1 MNEQEFLA
9 RVHASEGLRHAVL
22 RAIEVDRASNI
33 CTFELV
39 TDLPHTEEDEKAALA
54 AVRAAV
60 PQALRA
66 RVRFIKLVADEQLVR
81 NKIKTYLAATRA
93 AASAC
98 IAAEDIG
105 VTLGDPIRFTL
116 GVDGQE
122 RSFFER
128 DERLLP
134 DIEAML
140 SRNFCGRFEGA
151 YADKVKERQD
161 EEEESE
167 EEEPTVQEA
176 LPVRTFRV
184 ENFEPIDEPS
194 TPKIATYI
202 ADCDFQSQSL
212 TVCGEITFVQERTT
226 QKGKRYLRF
235 SISDTTGT
243 LGFSYFLRKKTEE
256 KILELKQGDSIV
268 CTGANEL
275 YNGSLG
281 FTARYIN
288 RGTVPEGFVPEK
300 RKSKSAPAH
309 YTRVSPVRIT
319 DYNQLNLFEQ
329 SALPDDLVKNTF
341 VVFDLET
348 TGLNTSPASGRMD
361 AITEIGAV
369 KIIGGE
375 IREQFSTLVNP
386 ERKLDAEIVKLTGI
400 TDDMLADAPK
410 IAEVI
415 PDFYKFCDGCLLVAH
430 NAPFDS
436 KFVRYYGEEEGYMF
450 EQKVYDTVSIAQ
462 SFLYLS
468 NYKLNTLADHYGITF
483 NHHRAADDA
492 LATAKIFIEMIKAK
506 KCLPKA

>member
-1 MNEQEFLA
+1 MNEQEFLE
-9 RVHASEGLRHAVL
+9 RIRASEGLRHAVL
-22 RAIEVDRASNI
+22 RAIEIDRAGGG

-39 TDLPHTEEDEKAALA
+39 TDLPYGEADEQAALA
-54 AVRAAV
+54 AAREAA
-60 PQALRA
+60 PPPLHAG
-66 RVRFIKLVADEQLVR
+66 VRFIKLVADGQLVR
-81 NKIKTYLAATRA
+81 SKIKSYLASTRA

-98 IAAEDIG
+98 IAAEDIE
-105 VTLGDPIRFTL
+105 VTLGDPVRFTL
-116 GVDGQE
+116 GVDAQE
-122 RSFFER
+122 RAFFAR
-128 DERLLP
+128 DARLLP
-134 DIEAML
+134 DIENML
-140 SRNFCGRFEGA
+140 AHNFCGRFEGA
-151 YADKVKERQD
+151 FADKEKEHAAEEDD
-161 EEEESE
+161 EEDA
-167 EEEPTVQEA
+167 PVQEA

-184 ENFEPIDEPS
+184 ENFEPIDEADV
-194 TPKIATYI
+194 PKLATYI
-202 ADCDFQSQSL
+202 ADCDFQSNSL
-212 TVCGEITFVQERTT
+212 TVCGEITYVQERTT

-235 SISDTTGT
+235 AITDTTGT
-243 LGFSYFLRKKTEE
+243 LGFSYFPRKKTEE
-256 KILELKQGDSIV
+256 KIAQLKAGDSVV

-288 RGTVPEGFVPEK
+288 RGTVPAGFVPEK
-300 RKSKSAPAH
+300 RKSKPVPAH
-309 YTRVSPVRIT
+309 YACVSPVRIT

-369 KIIGGE
+369 KIEGGE

-400 TDDMLADAPK
+400 TDDMLVSAPK
-410 IAEVI
+410 IGEVI

-436 KFVRYYGEEEGYMF
+436 KFVRYYGEAEGYMF
-450 EQKVYDTVSIAQ
+450 EQRVFDTVSIAQ